1 MKETIRA
8 IDELK
13 AEKLIEDYA
22 IGGGIAAIFY
32 IEPIL
37 TYDLD
42 VFIIPSEKG
51 KEGDVIVLSP
61 VYDHL
66 KSKGYGWQGEHI
78 VIEGLPVQFIPADE
92 LEEEAVRNA
101 REIEYEGVKTRV
113 LTAEYLVSI
122 LLRAGRRKDMEKIDK
137 LMEQAE
143 LDMEQLKK
151 ILGRHGLG
159 GKLELP

>member
-1 MKETIRA
+1 MKKTITV
-8 IDELK
+8 INELK
-13 AEKLIEDYA
+13 TDKLIEDYA

-42 VFIIPSEKG
+42 VFIIPSERG

-61 VYDHL
+61 VFDHL
-66 KSKGYGWQGEHI
+66 KSKGYGWQGEHM
-78 VIEGLPVQFIPADE
+78 VIEGLPVQFIPADG

-101 REIEYEGVKTRV
+101 REIEYEGAGTRV
-113 LTAEYLVSI
+113 LTAEYLVCI
-122 LLRAGRRKDMEKIDK
+122 LLRAGRRKDMDKIEK

-143 LDMEQLKK
+143 LDIEKLKK
-151 ILGRHGLG
+151 ILGKHGLS